1 MDFEFQ
7 ESQTP
12 FKSASQNARVWT
24 EQWVLREMFCPA
36 CGNKRLEDFPNNQ
49 PVADFFCTSC
59 DEQFE
64 LKSTKSKFGKKVT
77 DGAYDTM
84 ISRLRSSEVP
94 SLMMLR
100 YDAEK
105 RGVEDVSV
113 VPQQFFTPELIEK
126 RKPLAATARRA
137 GWVGCNILIH
147 KLPDIGRIEIVKSRQ
162 IMPVELV
169 VKKWEKTQFLK
180 TKSLE
185 SRGWVTDVL
194 KCVQELRR
202 EKFSLADVYQFENYL
217 SELHPA
223 NNNVRPKIRQQL
235 QVLRDAGLLEFLGR
249 GEYRLLK

>member
-249 GEYRLLK
+249 GGYRLLK

>member
-7 ESQTP
+7 ENQAA
-12 FKSASQNARVWT
+12 FKSNSQNARVWT
-24 EQWVLREMFCPA
+24 EKWVLRQMFCPA
-36 CGNKRLEDFPNNQ
+36 CGHQRLEDFPNNQ
-49 PVADFFCTSC
+49 PVADFFCSSC

-84 ISRLRSSEVP
+84 MSRLRSSEVP

-100 YDAEK
+100 YDAA
-105 RGVEDVSV
+105 RHGVEDVSV
-113 VPQQFFTPELIEK
+113 VPQQFFTPDLIEK

-162 IMPVELV
+162 IVPVELV
-169 VKKWEKTQFLK
+169 VQKWEKTQFLK

-194 KCVQELRR
+194 KCVQELGR
-202 EKFSLADVYQFENYL
+202 EEFSLSDVYQFENYL

-249 GEYRLLK
+249 GEYRIVN